1 MEIKKQELFIQLPSL
16 QFFAAGDNND
26 QPVRIYQ
33 KQFVELM
40 TAVFRKQAYFGRFFT
55 GGLQALD
62 GVANNATAFTVKTS
76 DIPVVVGT
84 YDTDPNVAF
93 GTGTANT
100 TRFGERTEVIYVDT
114 DVKYTWDWAF
124 HEGIDRHTVN
134 NNFEAA
140 IADRLDLQAQAKI
153 NQFNRH
159 HGKFISDNAGK
170 TEALTAYTNDE
181 VLALFNRLAAYY
193 INIEAVGNKV
203 AVVTPALYN
212 AIVDH
217 PLMTTGKNSR
227 TNIDDNEVFRFKGF
241 EIQEMPDALA
251 QTGEI
256 AYVYIEGIAKA
267 FTGINTTRTI
277 ESEDFDGVALQGAG
291 KAGEFIP
298 NDNKKA
304 VVKVTGPA
312 VTPEG

>member
-1 MEIKKQELFIQLPSL
+1 MKNQSLLVKLNL
-16 QFFAAGDNND
+16 QFFAEGDNND

-33 KQFVELM
+33 KQFMELM
-40 TAVFRKQAYFGRFFT
+40 TAVFRKQAYFQRFFT

-62 GVANNATAFTVKTS
+62 GVSNNTTAFTVKTS

-84 YDTDPNVAF
+84 YNTDPDVAF
-93 GTGTANT
+93 GTGTANS

-114 DVKYTWDWAF
+114 DVPYTWGWAF

-134 NNFEAA
+134 NDFNAA

-159 HGKFISDNAGK
+159 HGAFISSVAGE
-170 TEALTAYTNDE
+170 TETLASYSNDD

-256 AYVYIEGIAKA
+256 AYVFVEGIAKA

-312 VTPEG
+312 EVPAG

>member
-33 KQFVELM
+33 KQFVQLM

-55 GGLQALD
+55 GGLQAID
-62 GVANNATAFTVKTS
+62 GVANNTTAFTVKTS

-84 YDTDPNVAF
+84 YNTDPDVAF
-93 GTGTANT
+93 GTGTANS

-114 DVKYTWDWAF
+114 DVPYTWGWAF

-134 NNFEAA
+134 NDFNAA

-159 HGKFISDNAGK
+159 HGAFISSIAGK
-170 TEALTAYTNDE
+170 TEALEAYSNDA

-217 PLMTTGKNSR
+217 PLMTTAKHSSV
-227 TNIDDNEVFRFKGF
+227 NIDNNQVVRFKGF
-241 EIQEMPDALA
+241 EIEELPDSLA

-256 AYVYIEGIAKA
+256 AYVFIEGVAKA

-312 VTPEG
+312 EVPAG